1 MSPARTLEREKMKKR
16 DRLRKLKDKA
26 RDVSEDLK
34 ETTASKAGRVRD
46 ASKEIGDAASSTVV
60 EGSKDYSRKIK
71 EVASPVT
78 ASVQDASRKASA
90 VGTAATERLKSGS
103 TKGLGAT
110 TSSVNILLSTTQA
123 MLANGLSSEIND
135 LVQNMV
141 KGSPTIY
148 DKAMDAQ
155 YIATGIGGAQHRLFD
170 GGHTIIG
177 AFRAGHTASP
187 DDNIIQEAMGTIQGL
202 LRDVS
207 TPNGLP
213 LANWDYETYQTVAD
227 TLESTFF
234 IPKSWFYDLNTY
246 DAADLLG
253 GAIGVVA
260 LIFNWNR
267 ADTETFSKLV
277 GGMGLSAV
285 LSANPLL
292 LIITVVAL
300 ARAFHKARMSGE
312 YTEFVDGQFKGVA
325 GAGAT
330 IGAVTLVGIAGGP
343 WGVALIAGLVAGI
356 LANQAMKDVSVVQVS
371 RVVAKQA
378 VTTASEA
385 KRMMRDRYVEDPSFG
400 SVTVT
405 F

>member
-1 MSPARTLEREKMKKR
+1 MKKR
-16 DRLRKLKDKA
+16 DKLRKLKDKA
-26 RDVSEDLK
+26 RHVSEELK
-34 ETTASKAGRVRD
+34 EKTASKASQVRD
-46 ASKEIGDAASSTVV
+46 ASKEIGDTASSRVV
-60 EGSKDYSRKIK
+60 EGSKTYSRKVK
-71 EVASPVT
+71 DTASPVT
-78 ASVQDASRKASA
+78 GPVQDASKKAAAISSA
-90 VGTAATERLKSGS
+90 TTERLKSGS
-103 TKGLGAT
+103 T
-110 TSSVNILLSTTQA
+110 TSAVNVILSSTQA

-135 LVQNMV
+135 LVQSMV

-148 DKAMDAQ
+148 DKAMDAE
-155 YIATGIGGAQHRLFD
+155 YIATHIGGAQHRLFD

-177 AFRAGHTASP
+177 AFKAGHAASP
-187 DDNIIQEAMGTIQGL
+187 DDNIIQEAIGTIQGL

-213 LANWDYETYQTVAD
+213 LANWDYETYQTVAE
-227 TLESTFF
+227 TLDSKFF
-234 IPKSWFYDLNTY
+234 IPKEWFYDLNTY

-312 YTEFVDGQFKGVA
+312 YREFVDGQFKGVV

-330 IGAVTLVGIAGGP
+330 IGAVSLIGIAGGP
-343 WGVALIAGLVAGI
+343 WGVALITGLVVGI
-356 LANQAMKDVSVVQVS
+356 LVNGAMKDVSVVQVS
-371 RVVAKQA
+371 KVVAKQA
-378 VTTASEA
+378 VATASEA
-385 KRMMRDRYVEDPSFG
+385 RRMMKDRYVEDPSFG

>member
-1 MSPARTLEREKMKKR
+1 MKKQ
-16 DRLRKLKDKA
+16 DKLRKLKDRA
-26 RDVSEDLK
+26 RCVSDELK

-46 ASKEIGDAASSTVV
+46 AVGDAASSTRVSDAVSTGKGVV
-60 EGSKDYSRKIK
+60 R
-71 EVASPVT
+71 
-78 ASVQDASRKASA
+78 DAAKRVSET
-90 VGTAATERLKSGS
+90 GNAATQRL
-103 TKGLGAT
+103 GLD
-110 TSSVNILLSTTQA
+110 SSVSFIHTTGQALLASNLST
-123 MLANGLSSEIND
+123 EINS
-135 LVQNMV
+135 LVQNV
-141 KGSPTIY
+141 VAGSPTIY
-148 DKAMDAQ
+148 DKAMDAS
-155 YIATGIGGAQHRLFD
+155 YITSHIGGAQHRLFD

-177 AFRAGHTASP
+177 AFRAGHAASP

-213 LANWDYETYQTVAD
+213 LANWDYDTYQRVAE
-227 TLESTFF
+227 TLESKFF

-253 GAIGVVA
+253 GAIGTVA
-260 LIFNWNR
+260 VLFHWNR
-267 ADTETFSKLV
+267 GDTEEFAKLV

-292 LIITVVAL
+292 LIVTVVAM
-300 ARAFHKARMSGE
+300 ARSFHIARRSGE
-312 YTEFVDGQFKGVA
+312 YTEFVDGQIKGVA

-330 IGAVTLVGIAGGP
+330 IGAVTLVGVAGGP

-356 LANQAMKDVSVVQVS
+356 LVNQAMKDVSVVEVGQ
-371 RVVAKQA
+371 VVAKQA
-378 VTTASEA
+378 TVTASEA
-385 KRMMRDRYVEDPSFG
+385 KRLMRERYVEDPNFG

>member
-1 MSPARTLEREKMKKR
+1 MKKR
-16 DRLRKLKDKA
+16 DKLRKFKDKA
-26 RDVSEDLK
+26 RD
-34 ETTASKAGRVRD
+34 ASKKAGQV
-46 ASKEIGDAASSTVV
+46 ASSKVV
-60 EGSKDYSRKIK
+60 EGSKDYSSKI
-71 EVASPVT
+71 VDAASSVKDP
-78 ASVQDASRKASA
+78 VQDATKRASEIGNA
-90 VGTAATERLKSGS
+90 TAERLKLGS
-103 TKGLGAT
+103 TKGLDVT

-148 DKAMDAQ
+148 DKAMDAEF
-155 YIATGIGGAQHRLFD
+155 IATHIGGAQHRLFD

-177 AFRAGHTASP
+177 AFRAGHAASP

-213 LANWDYETYQTVAD
+213 FANWDYETYQTVAD

-267 ADTETFSKLV
+267 ADTETFAKLV

-292 LIITVVAL
+292 LIITVVAM
-300 ARAFHKARMSGE
+300 ARAFHLARKSGE
-312 YTEFVDGQFKGVA
+312 YTEFVDGQIKGVA

-343 WGVALIAGLVAGI
+343 WGVALIVGLVAGI
-356 LANQAMKDVSVVQVS
+356 LVNRAMEDVSVVQVS
-371 RVVAKQA
+371 RVVARQA
-378 VTTASEA
+378 VATASEA
-385 KRMMRDRYVEDPSFG
+385 RRMMKDRYLEDPSFG

>member
-1 MSPARTLEREKMKKR
+1 MNKR
-16 DRLRKLKDKA
+16 DRLRKLKDRA
-26 RDVSEDLK
+26 RQASKEVK
-34 ETTASKAGRVRD
+34 ETTISKASQVRD
-46 ASKEIGDAASSTVV
+46 ASKKAGPVASSKVV
-60 EGSKDYSRKIK
+60 EGSKTYSRKI
-71 EVASPVT
+71 EDAASPFT
-78 ASVQDASRKASA
+78 GPVQDVSKKAGA
-90 VGTAATERLKSGS
+90 IGTATAERLKLGS
-103 TKGLGAT
+103 T
-110 TSSVNILLSTTQA
+110 TSAVNVLLSTTQA

-148 DKAMDAQ
+148 DKAMDAEF
-155 YIATGIGGAQHRLFD
+155 IATHIGGAQHRLFD

-213 LANWDYETYQTVAD
+213 LANWDYETYQRVAETV
-227 TLESTFF
+227 ESNFF

-253 GAIGVVA
+253 GAVGVVA

-300 ARAFHKARMSGE
+300 ARAFHIAHRSGE
-312 YTEFVDGQFKGVA
+312 YTEFLDGQIKGVA

-356 LANQAMKDVSVVQVS
+356 LVNGAMKDVSVVQVS
-371 RVVAKQA
+371 KVVAKQA
-378 VTTASEA
+378 VATASEA
-385 KRMMRDRYVEDPSFG
+385 KRMMRDRYVEDPEFG

>member
-1 MSPARTLEREKMKKR
+1 MNKR
-16 DRLRKLKDKA
+16 DRLRKLKDRA
-26 RDVSEDLK
+26 RQASKEVK
-34 ETTASKAGRVRD
+34 ETTISKASQVRD
-46 ASKEIGDAASSTVV
+46 ASKKAGPVASSKVV
-60 EGSKDYSRKIK
+60 EGSKTYSRKI
-71 EVASPVT
+71 EDAASPFT
-78 ASVQDASRKASA
+78 GPVQDVSKKAGA
-90 VGTAATERLKSGS
+90 IGTATAERLKLGS
-103 TKGLGAT
+103 T
-110 TSSVNILLSTTQA
+110 TSAVNVLLSTTQA

-148 DKAMDAQ
+148 DKAMDAEF
-155 YIATGIGGAQHRLFD
+155 IATHIGGAQHRLFD

-213 LANWDYETYQTVAD
+213 LANWDYETYQRVAETV
-227 TLESTFF
+227 ESNFF

-253 GAIGVVA
+253 GAVGVVA

-300 ARAFHKARMSGE
+300 ARAFHIAHRSGE
-312 YTEFVDGQFKGVA
+312 YTEFLDGQIKGVA

-356 LANQAMKDVSVVQVS
+356 LVNGAMKDVSVVQVS
-371 RVVAKQA
+371 KVVAKQA
-378 VTTASEA
+378 VATASEA
-385 KRMMRDRYVEDPSFG
+385 RRMMKDRYVEDPNFG

-405 F
+405 Y

>member
-1 MSPARTLEREKMKKR
+1 MKKR
-16 DRLRKLKDKA
+16 DKLRKLKDKA
-26 RDVSEDLK
+26 RRVSEDVR
-34 ETTASKAGRVRD
+34 ETTASKADEVRD
-46 ASKEIGDAASSTVV
+46 ASKKVGDVTSSKVV
-60 EGSKDYSRKIK
+60 EGSKTYSRKIK
-71 EVASPVT
+71 DAASPVT
-78 ASVQDASRKASA
+78 GPVQDASKKAAAIS
-90 VGTAATERLKSGS
+90 TATAERLKLGS
-103 TKGLGAT
+103 T
-110 TSSVNILLSTTQA
+110 TSSVNILLSSTQA

-177 AFRAGHTASP
+177 AFRAGHAASP

-202 LRDVS
+202 LRDVG

-213 LANWDYETYQTVAD
+213 LANWDYETYQTVAE
-227 TLESTFF
+227 TVESTFF

-312 YTEFVDGQFKGVA
+312 YREFVDGQFKGVV

-330 IGAVTLVGIAGGP
+330 IGAVSLVGIAGGP
-343 WGVALIAGLVAGI
+343 WGVALITGLVVGI
-356 LANQAMKDVSVVQVS
+356 LVNGAMKDVSVVQVS
-371 RVVAKQA
+371 KVVAKQA
-378 VTTASEA
+378 VATASEA
-385 KRMMRDRYVEDPSFG
+385 RRMMKDRYVEDPSFG

>member
-1 MSPARTLEREKMKKR
+1 MKKR
-16 DRLRKLKDKA
+16 DKLRKLKDEA
-26 RDVSEDLK
+26 RNVTEELK
-34 ETTASKAGRVRD
+34 ETAASKAGRVRD
-46 ASKEIGDAASSTVV
+46 ASKKVGDAASST
-60 EGSKDYSRKIK
+60 KIAGAVSSGTS
-71 EVASPVT
+71 VAR
-78 ASVQDASRKASA
+78 DAAKKASEAGNAAAQRLGIDSA
-90 VGTAATERLKSGS
+90 VSS
-103 TKGLGAT
+103 T
-110 TSSVNILLSTTQA
+110 LSTGQA
-123 MLANGLSSEIND
+123 LLATNLSNEING

-148 DKAMDAQ
+148 DKAMDAEF
-155 YIATGIGGAQHRLFD
+155 IATHIGGAQHRLFD

-177 AFRAGHTASP
+177 AFRAGHAASP
-187 DDNIIQEAMGTIQGL
+187 DDSIIQEAMGTLQGL

-207 TPNGLP
+207 TPSGLP
-213 LANWDYETYQTVAD
+213 LANWDYETYHRVAE
-227 TLESTFF
+227 TLETNFH
-234 IPKSWFYDLNTY
+234 IPRSWFYDLNTY

-253 GAIGVVA
+253 GAVGAVA

-300 ARAFHKARMSGE
+300 ARAFHLARKSGE
-312 YTEFVDGQFKGVA
+312 YTEFVDGQFKGVV

-330 IGAVTLVGIAGGP
+330 IGAVSLVGIAGGP

-356 LANQAMKDVSVVQVS
+356 LVNQAMKDVSVVHVS
-371 RVVAKQA
+371 KVVAKQA
-378 VTTASEA
+378 TITASEA

>member
-1 MSPARTLEREKMKKR
+1 MKKR
-16 DRLRKLKDKA
+16 DKLRKLKDEA
-26 RDVSEDLK
+26 RQVSEELK
-34 ETTASKAGRVRD
+34 ETAASKAGRVRD
-46 ASKEIGDAASSTVV
+46 ASKKVGDAASSTVV
-60 EGSKDYSRKIK
+60 EGSKTYSRKIK
-71 EVASPVT
+71 DAASPV
-78 ASVQDASRKASA
+78 AGPVQDASKKASA
-90 VGTAATERLKSGS
+90 LGTETAERLKAKSKIGRD
-103 TKGLGAT
+103 AT
-110 TSSVNILLSTTQA
+110 TSAANVLLSTTQA
-123 MLANGLSSEIND
+123 MLANGLSTEIND

-148 DKAMDAQ
+148 DKAMDAEF
-155 YIATGIGGAQHRLFD
+155 IATHIGGAQHRLFD

-177 AFRAGHTASP
+177 AFRAGHAASP
-187 DDNIIQEAMGTIQGL
+187 DDSIIQEAMGTLQGL

-207 TPNGLP
+207 TPSGLP
-213 LANWDYETYQTVAD
+213 LANWDYETYQRVAE
-227 TLESTFF
+227 TLETNFH
-234 IPKSWFYDLNTY
+234 IPRSWFYDLNTY

-253 GAIGVVA
+253 GAVGVVA
-260 LIFNWNR
+260 LLFNWNR

-300 ARAFHKARMSGE
+300 ARAFHLARKSGE
-312 YTEFVDGQFKGVA
+312 YTEFVDGQFKGVV

-330 IGAVTLVGIAGGP
+330 IGAVSLVGIAGGP

-356 LANQAMKDVSVVQVS
+356 LANQAMKDVSVVHVS
-371 RVVAKQA
+371 KVVAKQA
-378 VTTASEA
+378 TITASEA